1 MSCEDGYLIK
11 TDGLK
16 RVDVAE
22 NNNKNMITSNAVYNG
37 LSNKASTQVQN
48 TNMAYL
54 NSNSNKYL
62 VITRAE
68 GITVSYFR
76 TMSFLIVDDTGTQIC
91 ILSYGRR
98 ESDIAVL
105 TNLAGTSYLTVKA
118 SNSDT
123 VVLETSASWNKLYT
137 IYGLTGYKPT
147 IYASTTNP
155 LA

>member
-1 MSCEDGYLIK
+1 M
-11 TDGLK
+11 
-16 RVDVAE
+16 V
-22 NNNKNMITSNAVYNG
+22 TSDAVYNG

-76 TMSFLIVDDTGTQIC
+76 TMSFLIVDDTGTQIR
-91 ILSYGRR
+91 ILSDGRR